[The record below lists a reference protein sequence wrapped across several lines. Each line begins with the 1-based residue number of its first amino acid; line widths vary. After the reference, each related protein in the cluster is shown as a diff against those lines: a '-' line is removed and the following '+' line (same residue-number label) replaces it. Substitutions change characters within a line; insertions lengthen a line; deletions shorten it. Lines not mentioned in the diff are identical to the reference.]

1 MLPLTEVFST
11 QKTVTEMALVVM
23 ILMQIWSQCD
33 WHINSL

>member
-23 ILMQIWSQCD
+23 ILMQI
-33 WHINSL
+33 